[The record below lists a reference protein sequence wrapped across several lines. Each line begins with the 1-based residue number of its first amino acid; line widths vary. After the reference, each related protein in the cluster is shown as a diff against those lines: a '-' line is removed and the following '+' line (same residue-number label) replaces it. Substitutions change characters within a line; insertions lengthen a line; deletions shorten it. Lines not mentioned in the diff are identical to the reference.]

1 MSIELMHECKKKLE
15 SCLNKTDKLFDLFNT
30 TGLEKQLYE
39 LCRAESNC
47 KDTRDTVTK
56 LNQDY

>member
-30 TGLEKQLYE
+30 TGL
-39 LCRAESNC
+39 
-47 KDTRDTVTK
+47 
-56 LNQDY
+56 